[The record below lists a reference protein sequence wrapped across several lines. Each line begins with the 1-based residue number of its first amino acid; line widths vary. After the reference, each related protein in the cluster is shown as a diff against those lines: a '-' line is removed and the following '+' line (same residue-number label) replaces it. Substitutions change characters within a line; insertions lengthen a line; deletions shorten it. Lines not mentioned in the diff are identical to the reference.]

1 MTARANPNGFFFA
14 WLPAAPP
21 PEFQRNVWGD
31 DAPPAWG
38 VPVVQPEQLRVYT
51 FVALAAGYRG
61 IGFRGNA
68 DLTRNDLGKMLLIE
82 MALLNEEIH
91 LFESILAQGKDP
103 IPLYPTYPA
112 DPPALPPPGSLNV
125 NQKIRMI
132 KEPDPNL
139 DHPGRV
145 DRPER
150 PQGEPAAG
158 QRLL

>member
-1 MTARANPNGFFFA
+1 M
-14 WLPAAPP
+14 
-21 PEFQRNVWGD
+21 
-31 DAPPAWG
+31 
-38 VPVVQPEQLRVYT
+38 VQPEQLRVYT

-125 NQKIRMI
+125 NQKIRDDQGTR
-132 KEPDPNL
+132 PQP